1 MRGRLRNIFVTAIF
15 LAALGSETHAFPF
28 QLLQQGSLIQSNRNV
43 RRILPS
49 YNSSLKGYWRFEGN
63 FNDDSGN
70 NKTARAQGSASTATN
85 GSVGGAVSLNG
96 TTSYLDFASTVLTSA
111 TNISVSVWF
120 YQTALASAYFY
131 VQGVTTGCNPS
142 AQGLGTDS
150 SGHIT
155 ATVGCGGSVTS
166 TAVYS
171 PNTWNHAVMTK
182 DSSSNVTLYLNGAL
196 VAGPTNNNGG
206 LSLSTGNDMVG
217 AAWNGNVRMFF
228 LNGKLDEVALWNG
241 VVLTASDVSALFRA
255 GSGQI
260 WIIGDDTTGRTYSDG
275 TYASSC
281 YAYRSGSYYRGAT
294 GDGVYWIKPAATAFR
309 AYCDMTTDGGGW
321 TLVDNDASTTTQFTS
336 RQAGA
341 NDSITVTRGSYLPA
355 YQWSASP
362 ELLVKSSSYTGSL
375 GWVSFYAQDANAREY
390 PTQTAITSPN
400 VGTWAVKTLN
410 GNTNN
415 GALSWIY
422 RDLNHFGSVW
432 LGSGAQPTAA
442 CNYTPNNTN
451 FYSGLGNSVSGN
463 AAASTCSTWV
473 R

>member
-1 MRGRLRNIFVTAIF
+1 M
-15 LAALGSETHAFPF
+15 
-28 QLLQQGSLIQSNRNV
+28 IQSNRNV

-63 FNDDSGN
+63 FNDSRGN
-70 NKTARAQGSASTATN
+70 NNTARAQGSASTATN
-85 GSVGGAVSLNG
+85 GSVGGAESLNG
-96 TTSYLDFASTVLTSA
+96 TTSYIDFASTVLTSA
-111 TNISVSVWF
+111 TNISISVWF
-120 YQTALASAYFY
+120 YQTAVAAAYFY

-166 TAVYS
+166 TATYS

-182 DSSSNVTLYLNGAL
+182 DSSSNVKLYLNGAL

-217 AAWNGNVRMFF
+217 AAWNGNVRTAF

-255 GSGQI
+255 GDSQI
-260 WIIGDDTTGRTYSDG
+260 YITGNDASGRTYSDG

-281 YAYRSGSYYRGAT
+281 NAYRSGSYYRGAN
-294 GDGVYWIKPAATAFR
+294 GDGVYWIKPGATAFK

-321 TLVDNDASTTTQFTS
+321 TLVAKNGDQLRTTIIASPSIDYNSQNLQSPTTSNAGRFAFAHIDTLFQQGAGTMRHKINGTNQSFFKRVTSPTSYSISAAMFTWS
-336 RQAGA
+336 STNAGTLNTDFRMYSTVA
-341 NDSITVTRGSYLPA
+341 NMDTNTSPWTYCNYDTTVGYPRDCGPTGAIVYTWFNLDSGLPA
-355 YQWSASP
+355 Y
-362 ELLVKSSSYTGSL
+362 LV
-375 GWVSFYAQDANAREY
+375 
-390 PTQTAITSPN
+390 
-400 VGTWAVKTLN
+400 TL
-410 GNTNN
+410 
-415 GALSWIY
+415 
-422 RDLNHFGSVW
+422 
-432 LGSGAQPTAA
+432 
-442 CNYTPNNTN
+442 
-451 FYSGLGNSVSGN
+451 
-463 AAASTCSTWV
+463 WV

>member
-1 MRGRLRNIFVTAIF
+1 MRGRLSTIFVTAIF

-28 QLLQQGSLIQSNRNV
+28 QLLQQGSLIQSNRDV
-43 RRILPS
+43 RRMLPS

-63 FNDDSGN
+63 FNDSSGN
-70 NKTARAQGSASTATN
+70 NNTARAQGSASTATN

-96 TTSYLDFASTVLTSA
+96 TTSYIDFASTVLTSA
-111 TNISVSVWF
+111 TNISISVWF
-120 YQTALASAYFY
+120 YQTALTSAYFY

-142 AQGLGTDS
+142 SQGLGTDS
-150 SGHIT
+150 SGHIM
-155 ATVGCGGSVTS
+155 ATVGCGGTVTS
-166 TAVYS
+166 TAVHS

-182 DSSSNVTLYLNGAL
+182 DSSSNVKLYLNGAL
-196 VAGPTNNNGG
+196 VAGPANNNGG

-255 GSGQI
+255 GGGQI
-260 WIIGDDTTGRTYSDG
+260 WIAGDDTSGRTYSDG

-281 YAYRSGSYYRGAT
+281 NAYRSGANYSGAT

-362 ELLVKSSSYTGSL
+362 EVLVKSSYYTGSV
-375 GWVSFYAQDANAREY
+375 GWIIFYAQDAYSREY
-390 PTQTAITSPN
+390 PTQTSITSAN

-415 GALSWIY
+415 GVLSWTMNLSG
-422 RDLNHFGSVW
+422 RFGSLYV
-432 LGSGAQPTAA
+432 GSGSAA
-442 CNYTPNNTN
+442 TGACSYYNGSNY
-451 FYSGLGNSVSGN
+451 YSGVGGGTL